1 MVPFYLTA
9 SRNGNLRIWS
19 PDFSKLVSEVSINQ
33 EIASCDINIDQKEIA
48 VLSTDCSLSLLE
60 LESSSFRVLI
70 RSHQDDIVDMT
81 HNKVTG
87 TLVTIGKD
95 SSVKVWHS
103 ETMEQI
109 HEFNTSAVDPPTSI
123 ASSKKD

>member
-70 RSHQDDIVDMT
+70 RSH
-81 HNKVTG
+81 
-87 TLVTIGKD
+87 
-95 SSVKVWHS
+95 
-103 ETMEQI
+103 
-109 HEFNTSAVDPPTSI
+109 
-123 ASSKKD
+123 